1 MTCFEAVSP
10 VALLASKRFSR
21 PFFQSLL
28 FLLLINVLAA
38 NAQDL
43 AGLEQGIK
51 PYGSYEGGDIDS
63 ISMVNGS
70 LTLHIP
76 LISYPQRGG
85 KLHVGFTLM
94 YANPILQPWATCNPF
109 QQTCTQEG
117 YNLNYGVSNPG
128 GANGTFPQ
136 PINVVPDFGLGM
148 GVVIEP
154 GSPGGSQ
161 YIEYYRAVEP
171 DGAAHELAQT
181 GPVPGE
187 QYLSADAT
195 GYFFAAPGGSEYF
208 PGVLTDRQGTRYDI
222 TSGSLNI
229 AMEDT
234 NGNSVTTNT
243 NSQGEPTGW
252 TDTMG
257 RVISAPF
264 PGTSTTNL
272 TNCPASATSAFL
284 WTPPG
289 PNGSTLQYKYC
300 YGPVSISFSPPDCT
314 PSQEFYNCQPT
325 TGTSALLVG
334 LVLPNLTAWTFAYD
348 NLGELTKITL
358 PTGGSITYTWQ
369 YIYGYCVAPQYVDL
383 VTGVHTGLWP
393 YRRAATSRTVNAN
406 DGTPAQ
412 TWYYA
417 LSTNEITPAGLQ
429 TIVTAPPVN
438 GVANETVHTET
449 ALGSTCSMYETE
461 TDEWSG
467 SPTSGTK
474 LQTVATTYNYLSN
487 SAISEQY
494 GDVALN
500 VVPHTITTTDWISG
514 KTSQVTKGYDSGI
527 NGIIYGDL
535 LTETDSDF
543 GTNGSPGGLLRQTT
557 NQYMALSGPNANYYL
572 YNNLLSLPYTV
583 QVENGGG
590 TQVAYTTYGYDETSL
605 QTSNVTEQKTT
616 GESYPG
622 NQTSVHRWL
631 NGSTVGTTNCNIS
644 VSNGYLVSNS
654 VFYDTGELQQSTDPC
669 GYPTTYQYGGT
680 YFGAYPTVVT
690 NALGQATTY
699 DYDLN
704 LGSVTLIE
712 DPNSQMTTKSYDLMN
727 RLIQVNYPDGGSTSY
742 CYTDGVTTACPTG
755 NAGSAPFAVVETKAI
770 TSSINEVS
778 TATVDGLGRLSQTQ
792 LNSDPSGT
800 TYALTTY
807 DPVGRKSQVYNPTRC
822 SSITSNCD
830 SETTWGVTTYTYDAL
845 NRVTSVAEQDG
856 SVVNTTYDQ
865 KNANNTGVVCTTVKD
880 EAGNSRQ
887 SCVDGLGR
895 MTGVWESPSG
905 VNYETDYAYD
915 ALNNL
920 LSVTQKGSNGANAR
934 VRTFTYD
941 SLSRLA
947 CAANPEVQPVICPP
961 SVTSTFPAGAITYAY
976 DADGNVVTKT
986 APLPNQTLATSK
998 VTTAYTYDKLNRL
1011 LTKSYNDGKTAPA
1024 QFGYDATALT
1034 GCTTTPP
1041 SNPDTYPIGR
1051 RTAMCDGSGATAWTH
1066 DTMGRVLHERR
1077 TIGAVSG
1084 DYENDAYNLAGLP
1097 TSLTTL
1103 GYSVAY
1109 TYSKAGRAL
1118 TAINYSGSG
1127 NYQYVSGA
1135 TYAPPGELAST
1146 TLGATSAFSGIV
1158 TNNAYNDRLQPILL
1172 SAAVSGQSPVFSVC
1186 FNFNLGIAIN
1196 TAPCS
1201 FSASTV
1207 GDNGNVIQIVNN
1219 RNTARSENFMYDSL
1233 NRIQQAYSTGSGSLS
1248 WGENYGSTATSP
1260 GTPPSTPGIDAWG
1273 NLWARSG
1280 VTGKTYFESMSCP
1293 ANTNNQLTTCSYGY
1307 DAAGNMTSNGTVSY
1321 VYDAENRLIAVAG
1334 DATPTSYIYD
1344 GDGQRVEKC
1353 TEGSTAG
1360 SCATGATG
1368 TLYWR
1373 GTSSDALSETN
1384 LSGTV
1389 QNTYVFFNGQRVA
1402 RLDSAGLVHYY
1413 FSDHLGTHA
1422 VVENATA
1429 TTCEQDIDY
1438 YPYGGVEYDYC
1449 SGSGVTQNYKFTG
1462 KERDSESGLDEFGAR
1477 YYGSSL
1483 GRFMTP
1489 DWAAK
1494 PTNVPY
1500 ASFGNPQSLN
1510 LYSYVN
1516 NNPTTT
1522 RDPDGHCLED
1532 ACVVEAAI
1540 GTAMVVSYLSSPPGQ
1555 QLLHNAAN
1563 DIASGISSLGS
1574 SISSLFHPDHGGTV
1588 SSSPPP
1594 SVATQNVQ
1602 QGTPASTSQQG
1613 AVNNDPINSK
1623 TLEPGPFAGAGV
1635 PARGPERDFTPGERD
1650 AINEQGRDT
1659 GCHTCGSTDP
1669 GTKSGNFVP
1678 DHQPPSALN
1687 TTGASQTLYP
1697 HCLGC
1702 SQTQGGEVN
1711 AAKQKP
1717 PNQNQ

>member
-1 MTCFEAVSP
+1 MTCFEALSLFSLS
-10 VALLASKRFSR
+10 VAKRFSR
-21 PFFQSLL
+21 PFFQSVIFL
-28 FLLLINVLAA
+28 FLLNVVAA

-70 LTLHIP
+70 LTLHMP

-85 KLHVGFTLM
+85 KLNVGFSLM
-94 YANPILQPWATCNPF
+94 YANPILQPWGICNPS
-109 QQTCTQEG
+109 TKVCTETG
-117 YNLNYGVSNPG
+117 YNLNYGAPRGTSVTYAYAINAVADFFPLV
-128 GANGTFPQ
+128 GA
-136 PINVVPDFGLGM
+136 IAS
-148 GVVIEP
+148 P
-154 GSPGGSQ
+154 GSSGCQGIQ
-161 YIEYYRAVEP
+161 YYTAVES
-171 DGAAHELAQT
+171 DGATHEI
-181 GPVPGE
+181 GPVGSIPGA
-187 QYLSADAT
+187 QFLSVDTT
-195 GYFFAAPGGSEYF
+195 GYRFVPGSSTECYL
-208 PGVLTDRQGTRYDI
+208 GVLTDRQG
-222 TSGSLNI
+222 NI
-229 AMEDT
+229 YNVNANGFPTTIQDA
-234 NGNSVTTNT
+234 NGNFVTTNT
-243 NSQGEPTGW
+243 NSQGTVTGW
-252 TDTMG
+252 TDTLG
-257 RVISAPF
+257 RVVAAPF

-272 TNCPASATSAFL
+272 TDCPATATGASV
-284 WTPPG
+284 WSPPE
-289 PNGSTLQYKYC
+289 PNGSTLPYKFC
-300 YGPVSISFSPPDCT
+300 WASINISFTPPDCT
-314 PSQEFYNCQPT
+314 SAHFNCQPT
-325 TGTSALLVG
+325 SATSTQMVG
-334 LVLPNLTAWTFAYD
+334 LVLPNSTAWTFAYD
-348 NLGELTKITL
+348 NFGEVTSITF
-358 PTGGSITYTWQ
+358 PTGGSISYTWTYT
-369 YIYGYCVAPQYVDL
+369 YGPCVASQYVDINS
-383 VTGVHTGLWP
+383 GVNTALWP
-393 YRRAATSRTVNAN
+393 YRRAITSRTVTDAT
-406 DGTPAQ
+406 GLHTWTYASSAAQ
-412 TWYYA
+412 TNGT
-417 LSTNEITPAGLQ
+417 LLISNTSLQ

-438 GVANETVHTET
+438 GVANDTVHTET
-449 ALGSTCSMYETE
+449 PLGSTCSMYETE

-467 SPTSGTK
+467 SHTSGTE
-474 LQTVATTYNYLSN
+474 LQTVATAYNYSSN
-487 SAISEQY
+487 SYISAAF
-494 GDVALN
+494 GDVAIN
-500 VVPHTITTTDWISG
+500 VLPAKITTTNWISG
-514 KTSQVTKGYDSGI
+514 KTSQVTKTYDAGI
-527 NGIIYGDL
+527 VDSTYIGNILYGDL

-543 GTNGSPGGLLRQTT
+543 GTNGSPGGLLRQTI

-631 NGSTVGTTNCNIS
+631 NGSTVSQSPCSVS
-644 VSNGYLVSNS
+644 VSNGYLVSTN

-669 GYPTTYQYGGT
+669 GYWTHYQYSPT
-680 YFGAYPTVVT
+680 YYGAYPTTVT
-690 NALGQATTY
+690 NVLGQSTNYLY
-699 DYDLN
+699 DSN
-704 LGSVTLIE
+704 LGSVTSIE
-712 DPNSQMTTKSYDLMN
+712 DPNSQTTTKSYDPMN

-755 NAGSAPFAVVETKAI
+755 NAGSAPFAVVETKLI
-770 TSSINEVS
+770 TSSTSEVS

-830 SETTWGVTTYTYDAL
+830 SETTWGVTTYTYDPL

-856 SVVNTTYDQ
+856 SVVNTAYDQ
-865 KNANNTGVVCTTVKD
+865 TNTNNTGVCTTVTD

-887 SCVDGLGR
+887 LCVDGLGR
-895 MTGVWESPSG
+895 MTGVWEAPSG
-905 VNYETDYAYD
+905 LNYETDYAYD

-920 LSVTQKGSNGANAR
+920 LTVTQQGNSKTNER
-934 VRTFTYD
+934 TRTFTYD
-941 SLSRLA
+941 SLSHLTSA
-947 CAANPEVQPVICPP
+947 KNPESGTI
-961 SVTSTFPAGAITYAY
+961 SYSY

-986 APLPNQTLATSK
+986 APLPNQPLATST

-1011 LTKSYNDGKTAPA
+1011 LTKSYNDGKTAMA
-1024 QFGYDATALT
+1024 QFGYDAATLMN
-1034 GCTTTPP
+1034 CTTTPP

-1051 RTAMCDGSGATAWTH
+1051 RTSMCDGSGATAWTH

-1146 TLGATSAFSGIV
+1146 TLGATSTFTGIV

-1172 SAAVSGQSPVFSVC
+1172 SAAVAGQSPVFSVC

-1219 RNTARSENFMYDSL
+1219 RTNYSGRSENFMYDSL

-1248 WGENYGSTATSP
+1248 WGETYGPTATSP
-1260 GTPPSTPGIDAWG
+1260 GWAPTTPGIDAWG

-1280 VTGKTYFESMSCP
+1280 VTRKTYFESMSCP

-1334 DATPTSYIYD
+1334 DATPTSYVYD
-1344 GDGQRVEKC
+1344 GDGKRVEKC
-1353 TEGSTAG
+1353 TEGSTPG

-1402 RLDSAGLVHYY
+1402 RLDSAGAVHYY

-1462 KERDSESGLDEFGAR
+1462 KERDSESGLDMFGAR

-1489 DWAAK
+1489 DWETK
-1494 PTNVPY
+1494 PTDVPY

-1522 RDPDGHCLED
+1522 RDPDGHCPDGCPTPEQLAAGNQFSQNVFVGAAKGLWNMVAGTWNTGAELLN
-1532 ACVVEAAI
+1532 AQTAESSPTGTPFGVPTLPMAQPANVTQAVSGAVAQTAVVV
-1540 GTAMVVSYLSSPPGQ
+1540 GTAVADSGAASRAAGESPSSAVPQEIPAGPSARPTAAQ
-1555 QLLHNAAN
+1555 Q
-1563 DIASGISSLGS
+1563 S
-1574 SISSLFHPDHGGTV
+1574 
-1588 SSSPPP
+1588 
-1594 SVATQNVQ
+1594 
-1602 QGTPASTSQQG
+1602 
-1613 AVNNDPINSK
+1613 
-1623 TLEPGPFAGAGV
+1623 
-1635 PARGPERDFTPGERD
+1635 
-1650 AINEQGRDT
+1650 AINEMGEAH
-1659 GCHTCGSTDP
+1659 GCSTCGATTP
-1669 GTKSGNFVP
+1669 GTKSGNWVG
-1678 DHQPPSALN
+1678 DHQPPTALN
-1687 TTGASQTLYP
+1687 KDSGPQVYKP
-1697 HCLGC
+1697 QCLQC
-1702 SQTQGGEVN
+1702 SRQQGGQVAAAVR
-1711 AAKQKP
+1711 AAKKQDQP
-1717 PNQNQ
+1717 QQ